1 MYTVP
6 LRVCRYEDD
15 PHWASATLARVC
27 VHRAEM
33 KGEKPLAT
41 CLWFQLLSFLSAPGT
56 LAWHQFQVSGVG
68 RMRAWLMVRL
78 TRERQVAVRRWWR
91 GQQVVVQT

>member
-1 MYTVP
+1 M
-6 LRVCRYEDD
+6 
-15 PHWASATLARVC
+15 
-27 VHRAEM
+27 HRAEM

-56 LAWHQFQVSGVG
+56 LLWHQFQVSGVG
-68 RMRAWLMVRL
+68 RMRAWLMVRP

-91 GQQVVVQT
+91 DQQVVVQT